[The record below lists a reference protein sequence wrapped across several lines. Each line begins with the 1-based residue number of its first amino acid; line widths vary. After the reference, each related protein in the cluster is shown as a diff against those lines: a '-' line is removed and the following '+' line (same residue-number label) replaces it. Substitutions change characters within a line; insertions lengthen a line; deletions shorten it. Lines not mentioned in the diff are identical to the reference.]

1 MSDSKVENKF
11 SGLPMEELIGE
22 PLRAA
27 YEAQTMLEKATAEF
41 LEKVGLEDEGKN
53 DKIEAKKKEQTDR

>member
-1 MSDSKVENKF
+1 MSDNKIGDQF
-11 SGLPMEELIGE
+11 SGLDMHELIGE

-41 LEKVGLEDEGKN
+41 LEKVSLEDEGKN

>member
-1 MSDSKVENKF
+1 MSDNNIGDQF
-11 SGLPMEELIGE
+11 SGLDMHELIGG

-27 YEAQTMLEKATAEF
+27 YKAQTMLEKATTEF
-41 LEKVGLEDEGKN
+41 LEKVSLEDEGKN